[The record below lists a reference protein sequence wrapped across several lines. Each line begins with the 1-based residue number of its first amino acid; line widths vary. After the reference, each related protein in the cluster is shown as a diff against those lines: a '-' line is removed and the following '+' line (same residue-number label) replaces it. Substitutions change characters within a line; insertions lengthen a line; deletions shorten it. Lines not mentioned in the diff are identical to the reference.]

1 MRRPFY
7 AGRGLHPVEIF
18 YLATGIIML
27 MTSLIA
33 LIFRKGGVP

>member
-7 AGRGLHPVEIF
+7 TGRGLYPVEIF

-27 MTSLIA
+27 LASVIA
-33 LIFRKGGVP
+33 LIFRKGGAP